1 MTRAMT
7 RAIIYTRFSP
17 RPNAA
22 DCDSCEKQAER
33 CRLYC
38 IRADYHVTT
47 DYRDESVSGGV
58 YDRPG
63 LKRAIDALKRG
74 DVLVVDSADRLARD
88 MLVSL
93 TIRHEVELIGARI
106 EYANGSTCSNTP
118 EGKLFEN
125 ILAAFACFERD
136 RIRLRT
142 KQGLAKKKAAGVWLG
157 KVPIGYRVDPE
168 TKGLVEDKFERDGI
182 TLIHLVRK
190 DRPGASAK
198 DIASGIT
205 AKHGLLRG
213 KPWSG
218 RSIRRILAKKKKKKG

>member
-1 MTRAMT
+1 ME
-7 RAIIYTRFSP
+7 
-17 RPNAA
+17 
-22 DCDSCEKQAER
+22 CDSCIKQFDR
-33 CRLYC
+33 CHAYC
-38 IRADYHVTT
+38 LRSGYHVVTN
-47 DYRDESVSGGV
+47 YRDESVSGGV

-63 LKRAIDALKRG
+63 LRKAIDRLSRG

-106 EYANGSTCSNTP
+106 EYANGSTCSDTP
-118 EGKLFEN
+118 EGTLFEN
-125 ILAAFACFERD
+125 ILAAFASFERD

-168 TKGLVEDKFERDGI
+168 TKGLVEDGFEQGALNTAKR
-182 TLIHLVRK
+182 LREHRK
-190 DRPGASAK
+190 MKSD
-198 DIASGIT
+198 DIAKYLSERW
-205 AKHGLLRG
+205 GLLRG